1 MPHPGNPRLEEIGN
15 FLPRTRFVILH
26 HALPSDSDR
35 PSHWDLLL
43 QPPSLP
49 GAPSQDNQSS
59 LFAFELIV
67 SPCTWFSPS
76 VQETDFATAMVHRLP
91 NHRSLYLDYE
101 GPVSGNRGNVIKLAT
116 GTLEWLE
123 LSDTLLRFRMRLET
137 MQVAEF
143 QGVTPMELLIE
154 MTHIEPE
161 SRAAW
166 HLKRWKPL
174 QC

>member
-1 MPHPGNPRLEEIGN
+1 
-15 FLPRTRFVILH
+15 
-26 HALPSDSDR
+26 
-35 PSHWDLLL
+35 
-43 QPPSLP
+43 
-49 GAPSQDNQSS
+49 
-59 LFAFELIV
+59 
-67 SPCTWFSPS
+67 
-76 VQETDFATAMVHRLP
+76 MVHRLP

-101 GPVSGNRGNVIKLAT
+101 GPVSENRGNVTKLAT

-161 SRAAW
+161 SQAAW
-166 HLKRWKPL
+166 QLKRWKTL
-174 QC
+174 QY

>member
-1 MPHPGNPRLEEIGN
+1 
-15 FLPRTRFVILH
+15 
-26 HALPSDSDR
+26 
-35 PSHWDLLL
+35 
-43 QPPSLP
+43 
-49 GAPSQDNQSS
+49 
-59 LFAFELIV
+59 
-67 SPCTWFSPS
+67 
-76 VQETDFATAMVHRLP
+76 MVHRLP

-101 GPVSGNRGNVIKLAT
+101 GPVSENRGNVTKLAT
-116 GTLEWLE
+116 GTLQWLE

-166 HLKRWKPL
+166 QLKRWKPL

>member
-1 MPHPGNPRLEEIGN
+1 
-15 FLPRTRFVILH
+15 
-26 HALPSDSDR
+26 
-35 PSHWDLLL
+35 
-43 QPPSLP
+43 
-49 GAPSQDNQSS
+49 
-59 LFAFELIV
+59 
-67 SPCTWFSPS
+67 
-76 VQETDFATAMVHRLP
+76 MVHRLP

-101 GPVSGNRGNVIKLAT
+101 GPVSENRGNVTKLAT
-116 GTLEWLE
+116 GTLQWLE

-154 MTHIEPE
+154 MTHIKPE

-166 HLKRWKPL
+166 QLKRWKPL